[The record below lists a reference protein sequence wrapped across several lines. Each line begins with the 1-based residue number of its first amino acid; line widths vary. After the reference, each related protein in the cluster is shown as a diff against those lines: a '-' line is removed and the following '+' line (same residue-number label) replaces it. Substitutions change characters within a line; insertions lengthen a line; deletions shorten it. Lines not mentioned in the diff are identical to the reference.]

1 MISDAHCNTAMEAAS
16 SNEKQ
21 VSDKTPTKRLLTL
34 MLGSIGVVYG
44 DIGTSPLYAFRE
56 ALHNASSGGVER
68 AEILGIISLIIW
80 ALTLIV
86 TIQYVFILLRADN
99 RGEGGTLSLMA
110 LANRAVG
117 RKYAIV
123 PVLGI
128 IGASLF
134 YGDAIITPAIS
145 VLSAVEGLKLVTHRF
160 DNMILPIALL
170 ILAVLFL
177 VQKRGTAKVA
187 RFFGPITLL
196 WFIALGIG
204 GLIHIKDDLG
214 IFAALNPVYGIAFL
228 FKDPAS
234 SLICLGSVFLA
245 VTGAEALYADLGH
258 FGKKPIRYAWLFVVF
273 PCLMLNYLGQGAMI
287 LAHPEALSN
296 PFFLLYPAWALLPM
310 VILATCATVI
320 ASQAVITGA
329 MSLSYQAVQL
339 GLLPRLDVRYTSE
352 SHSGQIYMPQVNFL
366 LFVGVVVLLSFFN
379 TSSSLAN
386 AYGIAVTGTMIVT
399 VLLAAFVVR
408 FDWQWSWVATFLLL
422 SPFIF
427 IDFAFLAANMLK
439 VLQGGYVPL
448 LIAAFLSLLM
458 FTWVRGTKILYKS
471 SQRHEVPLLELV
483 EDLKKELPHIVEGNA
498 VFLTSDRTT
507 APASLVH
514 NLTHNK
520 VLHEKN
526 IILTITTRG
535 LPRIPESEK
544 VIVHQVSDHFWQVE
558 IQFGFMESPNVRKA
572 LPLLKKHGI
581 SLENDETSFF
591 LSRRSVRA
599 SAHFGMDFWQDK
611 LYILLH
617 RNASDASVYYNI
629 PCSRVVEVGTQ
640 MRV

>member
-1 MISDAHCNTAMEAAS
+1 M
-16 SNEKQ
+16 
-21 VSDKTPTKRLLTL
+21 
-34 MLGSIGVVYG
+34 
-44 DIGTSPLYAFRE
+44 
-56 ALHNASSGGVER
+56 
-68 AEILGIISLIIW
+68 
-80 ALTLIV
+80 
-86 TIQYVFILLRADN
+86 
-99 RGEGGTLSLMA
+99 
-110 LANRAVG
+110 
-117 RKYAIV
+117 
-123 PVLGI
+123 
-128 IGASLF
+128 
-134 YGDAIITPAIS
+134 
-145 VLSAVEGLKLVTHRF
+145 
-160 DNMILPIALL
+160 
-170 ILAVLFL
+170 
-177 VQKRGTAKVA
+177 
-187 RFFGPITLL
+187 
-196 WFIALGIG
+196 
-204 GLIHIKDDLG
+204 HIKDDLG
-214 IFAALNPVYGIAFL
+214 IFAALNPLYGIAFL

-258 FGKKPIRYAWLFVVF
+258 FGKKPIRHAWLFVVW
-273 PCLMLNYLGQGAMI
+273 PCLTLNYLGQGAMI
-287 LAHPEALSN
+287 LAHPEAQFN
-296 PFFLLYPAWALLPM
+296 PFFLLYPSWALLPM

-339 GLLPRLDVRYTSE
+339 GLLPRLDVHYTSA

-366 LFVGVVVLLSFFN
+366 LFVGVLVLMSFFN

-399 VLLAAFVVR
+399 VLLAALVVR
-408 FDWQWSWVATFLLL
+408 FDWRWSWVTTFLLL

-439 VLQGGYVPL
+439 VLHGGYVPL

-483 EDLKKELPHIVEGNA
+483 EDLKTNLPHIIKGNA

-507 APASLVH
+507 APAALVN

-520 VLHEKN
+520 ILHEKN

-535 LPRIPESEK
+535 LPRILESERI
-544 VIVHQVSDHFWQVE
+544 VVHQVSDHFWQVE

-581 SLENDETSFF
+581 TLENDETSYF